1 MVRKI
6 KIYDGVYKK
15 NKRYPTSF
23 RPISEVTL
31 LFWCN
36 LFFFFFF
43 LVATFENQI
52 NVYTI
57 LLAAY

>member
-1 MVRKI
+1 MEFIRKT
-6 KIYDGVYKK
+6 KGTPPLSGLYLRWLFYFGVTY
-15 NKRYPTSF
+15 
-23 RPISEVTL
+23 
-31 LFWCN
+31 
-36 LFFFFFF
+36 FFFFFF

>member
-1 MVRKI
+1 MEFIRKT
-6 KIYDGVYKK
+6 KGTPPLSGLYLRWLFYFD
-15 NKRYPTSF
+15 
-23 RPISEVTL
+23 VTY
-31 LFWCN
+31 
-36 LFFFFFF
+36 FFF